1 VVFRSPDLFFCR
13 TVLQIF
19 LRCITAI
26 HSRPSWRR
34 STWKVHAGPRTD
46 HAEYPLLFQRHTCC
60 LSLTYGVD
68 RGPIYALPLLLL
80 PSHPHK
86 KQNPL
91 LSSGPSG
98 MATKTCQVPAPAM
111 PAAAVRATS
120 AVNSRVPA
128 PTLPP
133 PPRRGQIKEK
143 IMKDVVAAA
152 LVKNNGRG
160 GVRPVPADADDR

>member
-1 VVFRSPDLFFCR
+1 MEP
-13 TVLQIF
+13 I
-19 LRCITAI
+19 A
-26 HSRPSWRR
+26 
-34 STWKVHAGPRTD
+34 
-46 HAEYPLLFQRHTCC
+46 
-60 LSLTYGVD
+60 

>member
-46 HAEYPLLFQRHTCC
+46 HAEYPLLFH
-60 LSLTYGVD
+60 SHMEPIA

-143 IMKDVVAAA
+143 IMKDVVFAA